1 MNRPTK
7 STRRSFL
14 TGVSGIVTSSVFVGN
29 IAGQSTKEDYPIG
42 LPLEQLWELQVTD
55 DFSGAGGSIS
65 IGGIQQDTIYLVE
78 ARDSSDRIL
87 GFKKGSNDPLWKS
100 YYDGSLSSPIV
111 VGDKLF
117 VCGDKEFL
125 AYGLESE
132 PDEPNWDVRV
142 DEGYTWDTATDGD
155 TVWFTDYTVDRI
167 ADHDNTLEISSGT
180 LYAYTKD
187 GSQKWS
193 VSRGFGH
200 VSEYDGTL
208 YGTAETWRKETT
220 EDSYTQFGGRA
231 IVRDTE
237 SGEIK
242 WRSEDRDIK
251 RIHPPYSQDIVV
263 ALSADGTL
271 YGYDAPSGKLQWH
284 HVAGSGVTDITTD
297 DTHVF
302 YAVDQLLVAY
312 DPSTGEIDWRQ
323 RIPPAY
329 DLTYNQELLYVGDQ
343 NGNFHAF
350 DAATGSRVWN
360 HSLEG
365 TEGGYEHVVDG
376 TVYCVSGSWLAAFQG
391 KQGRALS
398 KLQDLRSTSTLGT
411 SLANPLGREEAL
423 ATAEKEI
430 ENQNYEK
437 AFAALSRAEALGTGG
452 DGVVW
457 TTGLGTVYVAGR
469 RATHEYKRHQFQELA
484 DELTTVYPISEGVLK
499 GTAPDGLIRTATHA
513 ADQLSDTRLG
523 RPVTA
528 GWVREDDYDDLQAT
542 VRSAVDVAPHLQDA
556 SSNLKSV
563 PDGLQE
569 EWTTTLEEEI
579 SAEKFDTVAQKLD
592 QLETGIE
599 LTKLRDQ
606 INSSASSVDTGE
618 ISNFIDSLLA
628 PDVEPDESD
637 IAYCEVVAT
646 AISDYQSAQA
656 TLQSYDLSEVLNK
669 LNESLKANEK
679 SREATT
685 RNLKRVQRLLEKAT
699 FVESKRRT
707 LNLQYISLSPEELQA
722 DLQYCLSE
730 PSLDELEELA
740 TLVENLD
747 AGVWRREHF
756 GEFTPVEFEHLVA
769 SLYESQ
775 GYDTKVSQASNDKGI
790 DVTAK
795 GETGTLAIQVKQYS
809 RGNKVGRPTVQQL
822 AGARDQVNANK
833 GVIVTSSS
841 FTETAQSASQ
851 SYGTSMELINGQ
863 QLLEMLTKSPISPPS
878 GTSRNYSSGG
888 ESGTS
893 SQRSTGY
900 RQSADNS
907 TNTGRANQDSYGN
920 STGGP
925 GGYTGQFCMSC
936 GQEYQGSLYEVTDP
950 SGQPRYVCARC
961 KELLE
966 QSAAHQAAAKQ
977 EAHEILGVELG
988 ASQEDIEAAYRERA
1002 RETHPDT
1009 GGSKEE
1015 FLEVQ
1020 EAYETLSES
1029 MNS

>member
-7 STRRSFL
+7 ATRRSFL
-14 TGVSGIVTSSVFVGN
+14 TGISGIFASSIFAGN

-55 DFSGAGGSIS
+55 DFGGTGEPIS
-65 IGGIQQDTIYLVE
+65 LAGIQQDTIYLVE

-87 GFKKGSNDPLWKS
+87 AFKKGSNDPLWES
-100 YYDGSLSSPIV
+100 YYDGSLASPIV
-111 VGDKLF
+111 VDDQLF
-117 VCGDKEFL
+117 ACGEKEFL

-132 PDEPNWDVRV
+132 PDKPNWDVRI
-142 DEGYTWDTATDGD
+142 DEGYTWDTATDDD

-167 ADHDNTLEISSGT
+167 GDQDNTLEISSGT

-187 GSQKWS
+187 GTQKWS

-208 YGTAETWRKETT
+208 YETAETWRKETT
-220 EDSYTQFGGRA
+220 EESYTQFGGRA
-231 IVRDTE
+231 VVRDAE
-237 SGEIK
+237 SGKIK

-251 RIHPPYSQDIVV
+251 RVHPPYSQDVVV

-271 YGYDAPSGKLQWH
+271 YGYDASSGKLQWH
-284 HVAGSGVTDITTD
+284 HAAGSGISDITTD
-297 DTHVF
+297 ERYVF
-302 YAVDQLLVAY
+302 YAVDQRLVAY
-312 DPSTGEIDWRQ
+312 NPSTGEIDWRQ

-350 DAATGSRVWN
+350 DAATGNRVWN

-365 TEGGYEHVVDG
+365 TAVGYEWVVDG

-391 KQGRALS
+391 KQGRALR
-398 KLQDLRSTSTLGT
+398 KLQDLRDTSTLGT
-411 SLANPLGREEAL
+411 SLANPLGRKEAL

-430 ENQNYEK
+430 ENHNYEK
-437 AFAALSRAEALGTGG
+437 AFAALKRAEALGTGG

-457 TTGLGTVYVAGR
+457 TTGVGTAYVAGR
-469 RATHEYKRHQFQELA
+469 RATHEYKRHQFQELV
-484 DELTTVYPISEGVLK
+484 DELTTVYPISNGVLK
-499 GTAPDGLIRTATHA
+499 GTAPDELIQTATHA

-523 RPVTA
+523 QPVTA
-528 GWVREDDYDDLQAT
+528 GWVREDDYDDLQTT
-542 VRSAVDVAPHLQDA
+542 VRVAVDVAPRLRDA
-556 SSNLKSV
+556 SSNLESV
-563 PDGLQE
+563 PDELQE
-569 EWTTTLEEEI
+569 EWTTTLEEAI
-579 SAEKFDTVAQKLD
+579 SAEMFDVVAQKLD
-592 QLETGIE
+592 QLEAGIE

-606 INSSASSVDTGE
+606 VNSSASSVDTE
-618 ISNFIDSLLA
+618 KISDLIDSLLT

-637 IAYCEVVAT
+637 IAYCEAAAA
-646 AISDYQSAQA
+646 AISDYQSAQS
-656 TLQSYDLSEVLNK
+656 TLQGYDLNGILDKLNK
-669 LNESLKANEK
+669 SLKANEK
-679 SREATT
+679 SREAAT
-685 RNLKRVQRLLEKAT
+685 RNLKRIQRLLDKAT
-699 FVESKRRT
+699 FVESKRQT
-707 LNLQYISLSPEELQA
+707 LDLQYISLLPEELQA

-769 SLYESQ
+769 TLYEAQ
-775 GYDTKVSQASNDKGI
+775 GYDTQVSQASNDKGI
-790 DVTAK
+790 DVTAR
-795 GETGTLAIQVKQYS
+795 GETETLAIQVKQYS

-851 SYGTSMELINGQ
+851 SYGASMELINGQ

-878 GTSRNYSSGG
+878 GTSRNYSPGG
-888 ESGTS
+888 GSGTS
-893 SQRSTGY
+893 SQRSTGH
-900 RQSADNS
+900 RQSAGNS
-907 TNTGRANQDSYGN
+907 TNTGRASQGSHGN
-920 STGGP
+920 STGGS
-925 GGYTGQFCMSC
+925 GGYTSQFCMSC
-936 GQEYQGSLYEVTDP
+936 GQEYRGSLYEVTDP
-950 SGQPRYVCARC
+950 SGQPMYVCARC

-966 QSAAHQAAAKQ
+966 QSDAHQAAAKQ
-977 EAHEILGVELG
+977 EAYEILGVEPG

-1002 RETHPDT
+1002 REAHPDT
-1009 GGSKEE
+1009 GGSKQE

-1029 MNS
+1029 TNS

>member
-1 MNRPTK
+1 MNRLTK
-7 STRRSFL
+7 GTRRSFL
-14 TGVSGIVTSSVFVGN
+14 TGISGIFASSVFAGN
-29 IAGQSTKEDYPIG
+29 ILGQSTKEDYPIG
-42 LPLEQLWELQVTD
+42 LPLKQIWELQVTD
-55 DFSGAGGSIS
+55 HFGDAGGSIS
-65 IGGIQQDTIYLVE
+65 LGGIHQDTIYLVE
-78 ARDSSDRIL
+78 ARDSTDRIL
-87 GFKKGSNDPLWKS
+87 AFEKASNDPLWEL
-100 YYDGSLSSPIV
+100 YYDGSLVSPIV

-117 VCGDKEFL
+117 AGGEKEFL

-132 PDEPNWDVRV
+132 PDEPNWDVRI
-142 DEGYTWDTATDGD
+142 DEGFVWDTTSDGD
-155 TVWFTDYTVDRI
+155 TVWFTDYTVDRTG
-167 ADHDNTLEISSGT
+167 DQGNTLEISSGT

-187 GSQKWS
+187 GTQKWS
-193 VSRGFGH
+193 VSRGFGR
-200 VSEYDGTL
+200 VVEYDGSL
-208 YGTAETWRKETT
+208 YETSETWRKETT
-220 EDSYTQFGGRA
+220 EESYTQFGGRA
-231 IVRDTE
+231 VVRDAD
-237 SGEIK
+237 SGKIK
-242 WRSEDRDIK
+242 WRSEDLDIK
-251 RIHPPYSQDIVV
+251 RVHPPYSQDVVV
-263 ALSADGTL
+263 ALSTDGTI
-271 YGYDAPSGKLQWH
+271 YGYDASSGKLQWQH
-284 HVAGSGVTDITTD
+284 AAGSEVSDITTNERY
-297 DTHVF
+297 VF
-302 YAVDQLLVAY
+302 YAVDQRLAAY
-312 DPSTGEIDWRQ
+312 NPSTNEIDWRQ

-329 DLTYNQELLYVGDQ
+329 DLTYNQKLLYVGDQ

-350 DAATGSRVWN
+350 DATTGNRVWN

-365 TEGGYEHVVDG
+365 TAVGYERVVDG
-376 TVYCVSGSWLAAFQG
+376 TVYCVSGSWLAVFQG

-398 KLQDLRSTSTLGT
+398 KLQDLRSKSTLGT
-411 SLANPLGREEAL
+411 SIANPLGRKEAL

-430 ENQNYEK
+430 ENHNYEK
-437 AFAALSRAEALGTGG
+437 AFAALNRAELLGTGG
-452 DGVVW
+452 DGAVW
-457 TTGLGTVYVAGR
+457 TTGAGTAYVAGR
-469 RATHEYKRHQFQELA
+469 RATHEYKRHQFQELVE
-484 DELTTVYPISEGVLK
+484 ELTTVYPISNGVLK
-499 GTAPDGLIRTATHA
+499 GTAPDELIQTATHA
-513 ADQLSDTRLG
+513 LDQLSDTRLG

-528 GWVREDDYDDLQAT
+528 GWVREDDYNDLQRTIIA
-542 VRSAVDVAPHLQDA
+542 AADVAPRLRDA
-556 SSNLKSV
+556 SSNLESV
-563 PDGLQE
+563 PDELQE
-569 EWTTTLEEEI
+569 KWITTLEEAI
-579 SAEKFDTVAQKLD
+579 SAQKFDAVAQKLD

-599 LTKLRDQ
+599 LTNLRDEVN
-606 INSSASSVDTGE
+606 NSESSLDTRK

-637 IAYCEVVAT
+637 IVHCEVAAT
-646 AISDYQSAQA
+646 AISDYQSAKT
-656 TLQSYDLSEVLNK
+656 TLHNYDLSGVLDK

-679 SREATT
+679 SRDTAT
-685 RNLKRVQRLLEKAT
+685 RNLKRVQRLLDKAT
-699 FVESKRRT
+699 FVESKRQT

-769 SLYESQ
+769 SLYGSQ
-775 GYDTKVSQASNDKGI
+775 GYDTQVSQASNDKGI
-790 DVTAK
+790 DVTVR
-795 GETGTLAIQVKQYS
+795 GETETLAIQVKQYS
-809 RGNKVGRPTVQQL
+809 RRNKVGRPTVQQL

-851 SYGTSMELINGQ
+851 SYGASMELINGQ

-878 GTSRNYSSGG
+878 GTSWNHSPGDR
-888 ESGTS
+888 SGTS
-893 SQRSTGY
+893 SQNSTGH
-900 RQSADNS
+900 RQSAGNS
-907 TNTGRANQDSYGN
+907 TNTGHANQGSYRN

-925 GGYTGQFCMSC
+925 GGNTSQFCMSC
-936 GQEYQGSLYEVTDP
+936 GQEYRGSLYEVTDP
-950 SGQPRYVCARC
+950 SGQPMYVCARC

-977 EAHEILGVELG
+977 EAYEILGVEPD